1 MSLHINLSPEA
12 MERLQRQR
20 RASAISSFVISML
33 VLVLIGMLLALV
45 MLPQLIQ
52 ITPEFTTYVRP
63 EMPTTTDHQKPME
76 LSNRPKPAAPSAVSA
91 RVMVAQTS
99 APVSFDVPDVSL
111 EFEGLGTG
119 ISDFGSAWT
128 GTGDSTGAA
137 GGSGG
142 FGSSDSASGGLAG
155 KLYDF
160 KQSPDGDEIRYDLA
174 DREEFVDRVLRLQRS
189 RFSASSLRR
198 HFVAPNSL
206 YLTHLAIPDSN
217 ASAGP
222 EYFGAKDSIKPSGWM
237 AHYRGRVVVPKSG
250 TYRFS
255 GLGDD
260 YLVVMVNGRERL
272 VACWG
277 DIQARVAGR
286 WDPTEPSGQFTSP
299 MPGMKLMFGDWISLK
314 EGDVI
319 DLDLAIGERPGGKV
333 GFVLHIEE
341 KGVEYRKAPDGRPI
355 LPLFTTVPFSDEER
369 SRLTSAFGAY
379 EFEWDNVPVFRQK

>member
-1 MSLHINLSPEA
+1 
-12 MERLQRQR
+12 
-20 RASAISSFVISML
+20 ML
-33 VLVLIGMLLALV
+33 VLVLVGLLLALV

-52 ITPEFTTYVRP
+52 TTPEFTTYVPPDSP
-63 EMPTTTDHQKPME
+63 ETKLVPVPLEM
-76 LSNRPKPAAPSAVSA
+76 SNRPKPAAPSAFSA
-91 RVMVAQTS
+91 RVMLAQTS

-119 ISDFGSAWT
+119 ISDFGSAWS
-128 GTGDSTGAA
+128 GTGDSNGTS

-160 KQSPDGDEIRYDLA
+160 KQAPDGDEIRYNLA
-174 DREEFVDRVLRLQRS
+174 DREEFVKRVLRLQRS

-206 YLTHLAIPDSN
+206 YLTHLAIPDTS

-222 EYFGAKDSIKPSGWM
+222 EYFGAKDSIQPSGWM
-237 AHYRGRVVVPKSG
+237 AHYRGQVVVPRSG

-277 DIQARVAGR
+277 DIQPSIAGR
-286 WDPTEPSGQFTSP
+286 WDPTEPSGQFNSP
-299 MPGMKLMFGDWISLK
+299 MPGMKLVFGDWISLK

-319 DLDLAIGERPGGKV
+319 DLDLAIGERPGGRV

-341 KGVEYRKAPDGRPI
+341 KGVNYRKAPDGRPI
-355 LPLFTTVPFSDEER
+355 LPLFTTVPLSDEER

-379 EFEWDNVPVFRQK
+379 EFEWENVPVFRQR

>member
-1 MSLHINLSPEA
+1 MSLHIDLSPEA

-20 RASAISSFVISML
+20 RASAISSFIISML
-33 VLVLIGMLLALV
+33 VLVLVGLLLALV

-52 ITPEFTTYVRP
+52 TTPEFTTYVRP
-63 EMPTTTDHQKPME
+63 EMPVETDLQKPME
-76 LSNRPKPAAPSAVSA
+76 LSNRPKPAAPSAFSA

-206 YLTHLAIPDSN
+206 YLTHLAIPDSS

-237 AHYRGRVVVPKSG
+237 AHYRGQVVVPKSG

-299 MPGMKLMFGDWISLK
+299 MPGMKLVFGDWISLK